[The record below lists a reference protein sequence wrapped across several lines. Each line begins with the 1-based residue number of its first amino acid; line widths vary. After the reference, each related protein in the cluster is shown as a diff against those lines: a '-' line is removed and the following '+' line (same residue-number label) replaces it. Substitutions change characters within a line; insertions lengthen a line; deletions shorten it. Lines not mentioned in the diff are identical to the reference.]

1 MSDTQV
7 SVEAVI
13 YCDGGCRAALPNQAA
28 SRGHGGWGIH
38 GYFFTREAPKV
49 GAGAK
54 KGVPTPNGYDLKG
67 TGKGTV
73 TVLEYVDGF
82 GTIPGEATNNI
93 AELEAAIRALT
104 LSKEKGV
111 TRIMLRTDSKYVV
124 EGLTKWM
131 YNWAKHAWVKPTG
144 EQVPN
149 NDRWKTIYQLT
160 QDIKEAG
167 GKVEAEWV
175 KGHSGEPGNEIVDR
189 YATRGVLSSKYSRDL
204 DICLTTDA
212 KGYWKKD
219 YEAPR
224 LLSLANWY
232 FTTNSDMGRT
242 TPDGRTVYHLGDIR
256 DDEEF
261 FGKPISNATFA
272 VVYLNEPCQLLES
285 LRDQFISLSRGT
297 LKGLV
302 VSPIRT
308 IFSPALADTI
318 VKYGDQLMVMHPSRQ
333 RIEHMDRAKDGDEEG
348 MELGHE
354 IRPMRLAFQAI
365 GRMVSLEAILEEV
378 LHPSPHSR
386 LVLTDITNV
395 LYEPQVT
402 GKKTVMKL
410 SSRISVSTPS
420 VTAPIA
426 YRQGEGNGTKEVCFT
441 LGQDWPDRNTLAA
454 LACDAVK
461 VTAVTWLESPVAF
474 RFATVIETPEG
485 AGLYAG
491 PYANLQLIPETA

>member
-1 MSDTQV
+1 MSESPVPQ
-7 SVEAVI
+7 EAVI
-13 YCDGGCRAALPNQAA
+13 YCDGGCRAAQPHQSA

-38 GYFFTREAPKV
+38 GYIYTREAPKT

-54 KGVPTPNGYDLKG
+54 RGVPSPNGYDLKG
-67 TGKGTV
+67 GGKGTI
-73 TVLEYVDGF
+73 TVLEYIDGF

-104 LSKEKGV
+104 LSKERGV
-111 TRIMLRTDSKYVV
+111 VRVLLLTDSKYVV
-124 EGLTKWM
+124 EGISKWM
-131 YNWAKHAWVKPTG
+131 QNWVKNSWVKNTG
-144 EQVPN
+144 EPVPN
-149 NDRWKTIYQLT
+149 ADRWKVIYALV
-160 QDIKEAG
+160 QDIRDAG
-167 GKVEAEWV
+167 GKVEANWV
-175 KGHSGEPGNEIVDR
+175 KGHSGEPGNDIVDR
-189 YATRGVLSSKYSRDL
+189 YATRGVLSSRHSRLL
-204 DICLTTDA
+204 DVCETIDA

-232 FTTNSDMGRT
+232 FTTNGDMDRV
-242 TPDGRTVYHLGDIR
+242 TPDGKTIYYLGDIR

-272 VVYLNEPCQLLES
+272 IVYLNEPCQLLET
-285 LRDQFISLSRGT
+285 LREQFIALSKGS

-302 VSPIRT
+302 VSPIRN

-318 VKYGDQLMVMHPSRQ
+318 HRFGDKLMVLHQGRQ

-365 GRMVSLEAILEEV
+365 GRMESLEVILNGV
-378 LHPSPHSR
+378 LHPKPNSK
-386 LVLTDITNV
+386 LVLTDLTDV
-395 LYEPQVT
+395 LYEQQAV
-402 GKKTVMKL
+402 GKKTVTKL
-410 SSRISVSTPS
+410 ASRISVSTPS
-420 VTAPIA
+420 VTVPIA
-426 YRQGEGNGTKEVCFT
+426 YRHGDGTGTKEVCFT

-454 LACDAVK
+454 LASDAIK